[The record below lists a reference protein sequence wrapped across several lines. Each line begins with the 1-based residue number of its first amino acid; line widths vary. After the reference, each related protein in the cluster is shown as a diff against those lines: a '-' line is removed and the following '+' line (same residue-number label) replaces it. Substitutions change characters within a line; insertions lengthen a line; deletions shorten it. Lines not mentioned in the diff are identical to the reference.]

1 METKTYKPTRIKNL
15 SQGQRKSAK
24 NDGADGVDLRQETM
38 WELFTDRRSDSWN
51 NATKSAIKAGYAES
65 TAENITREKWF
76 RNKIQQLAQLL
87 PKAEDILWQDL
98 NMDIGESVNLRR
110 IRSATAMF
118 ICEAVGRNK
127 YTKKIETENN
137 TNISLVEGNE
147 VLDNLFRKSKMLSV

>member
-15 SQGQRKSAK
+15 SQGQRKSAT
-24 NDGADGVDLRQETM
+24 NNGADGVDLRQETM
-38 WELFTDRRSDSWN
+38 WELFTDRRSGSWN

-65 TAENITREKWF
+65 TAENITREQWF
-76 RNKIQQLAQLL
+76 RSKIQQLAQLL

-118 ICEAVGRNK
+118 ICETVGRNK
-127 YTKKIETENN
+127 YTKKLETEFSSS
-137 TNISLVEGNE
+137 ISLVDGNE
-147 VLDNLFRKSKMLSV
+147 ALDRLFRESKTQSV

>member
-1 METKTYKPTRIKNL
+1 MTTKIYKPTRTNNL

-24 NDGADGVDLRQETM
+24 NDGTDGVDLRQETM

-65 TAENITREKWF
+65 TAENITREQWF

-118 ICEAVGRNK
+118 ICETVGRNK
-127 YTKKIETENN
+127 YTKKLETEVSSS
-137 TNISLVEGNE
+137 ISLVDGNE
-147 VLDNLFRKSKMLSV
+147 ALDRLFRKSKMHSV